1 MHQDLY
7 LLVQLKL
14 TYITREP
21 KSLFYICYLNSKAA
35 LDESSAYIQ
44 NIKHNTRK
52 KKIPLKTHN
61 VIKVLKIKGI
71 YVNIRLEYI
80 PVPQTSTPPWQKYF
94 VLTRNTCRQTVFGVE
109 LIIIMRNSWTLD
121 FLCRRWCEQDY
132 QHHFLKKTFLHG
144 EVDMLSFNIL
154 TIFALLLYVSCGLAM
169 ASKKEV
175 SIFFILYIS
184 CKTHFS
190 KGTTLQ
196 THCWT
201 GIYWE
206 VNV

>member
-7 LLVQLKL
+7 LSVQLKL

-21 KSLFYICYLNSKAA
+21 TSFFYIRYLNSKVA

-80 PVPQTSTPPWQKYF
+80 PVPQTSTPLLCLGTPVGKPYSA
-94 VLTRNTCRQTVFGVE
+94 LSLLLSCETLE
-109 LIIIMRNSWTLD
+109 LFD

-132 QHHFLKKTFLHG
+132 QHHFFEKRLFYTVKL
-144 EVDMLSFNIL
+144 I
-154 TIFALLLYVSCGLAM
+154 C
-169 ASKKEV
+169 
-175 SIFFILYIS
+175 
-184 CKTHFS
+184 
-190 KGTTLQ
+190 
-196 THCWT
+196 
-201 GIYWE
+201 
-206 VNV
+206 

>member
-7 LLVQLKL
+7 LSVQLKL

-21 KSLFYICYLNSKAA
+21 TSFFYIRYLNSKVA

-80 PVPQTSTPPWQKYF
+80 PVPQTSTP
-94 VLTRNTCRQTVFGVE
+94 L
-109 LIIIMRNSWTLD
+109 
-121 FLCRRWCEQDY
+121 LCLGTPVGKPY
-132 QHHFLKKTFLHG
+132 SA
-144 EVDMLSFNIL
+144 LS
-154 TIFALLLYVSCGLAM
+154 LLLSCETL
-169 ASKKEV
+169 ELL
-175 SIFFILYIS
+175 IFFVDVGAS
-184 CKTHFS
+184 R
-190 KGTTLQ
+190 TTNIIFWKRLFY
-196 THCWT
+196 TVKLIC
-201 GIYWE
+201 
-206 VNV
+206 

>member
-1 MHQDLY
+1 MLISGSNIYQYPRQAHLPDRSTLCWLGTPVGKLY
-7 LLVQLKL
+7 SALSLLLSCETLELLIFFVDVGASR
-14 TYITREP
+14 TT
-21 KSLFYICYLNSKAA
+21 
-35 LDESSAYIQ
+35 
-44 NIKHNTRK
+44 NIIFWN
-52 KKIPLKTHN
+52 
-61 VIKVLKIKGI
+61 
-71 YVNIRLEYI
+71 
-80 PVPQTSTPPWQKYF
+80 
-94 VLTRNTCRQTVFGVE
+94 
-109 LIIIMRNSWTLD
+109 
-121 FLCRRWCEQDY
+121 
-132 QHHFLKKTFLHG
+132 TFLHG